1 MITKPCDRCQQVIE
15 VQDNGAG
22 ARVECPHCGDMNI
35 MPGVVAAVA
44 AVAASP
50 APPTPSA
57 SAAAGRSR
65 PEERGLP
72 PDHGPEQRVRLVRPA
87 WVRSRPIV
95 FSLVVLVAAGG
106 VLLGVIHLLSPVSVP
121 VWLAVVSAIAAVA
134 GIATLSWWWVMSLSA
149 ALEITNK
156 RTVARKGLLSRSTS
170 EVVHDNIRNVQV
182 DQTFWERVW
191 SVGSI
196 GISSSGQDGIEIQMR
211 HVPHPQELQQTID
224 LYRPL
229 D

>member
-1 MITKPCDRCQQVIE
+1 MISKPCDRCEHIIE
-15 VQDNGAG
+15 VEDNRAG
-22 ARVECPHCGDMNI
+22 TRVECPQCGDMNI
-35 MPGVVAAVA
+35 MPGAASA
-44 AVAASP
+44 PAASP
-50 APPTPSA
+50 GAP
-57 SAAAGRSR
+57 AGGRVR
-65 PEERGLP
+65 PEDQGLP

-87 WVRSRPIV
+87 WVRSRPIL
-95 FSLVVLVAAGG
+95 FSLVVLVASGG
-106 VLLGVIHLLSPVSVP
+106 VLMGVIHLLSPVSVP
-121 VWLAVVSAIAAVA
+121 VWLAIVSAIAAVGA
-134 GIATLSWWWVMSLSA
+134 LATLTWWWVVSLSA

-156 RTVARKGLLSRSTS
+156 RTVARTGLLSRSTS

-196 GISSSGQDGIEIQMR
+196 GISSSGQDGIEIQMQ
-211 HVPHPQELQQTID
+211 HVPHPQELQKTID